1 MPRLD
6 RTLELPKSRLQKAK
20 TTSLSL
26 LREAHDDTGVYF
38 RADGTARSYV
48 KVVGVV
54 SPSVGCVAIECST
67 K

>member
-1 MPRLD
+1 VRL
-6 RTLELPKSRLQKAK
+6 P
-20 TTSLSL
+20 L
-26 LREAHDDTGVYF
+26 LRKARDDTGLYF

-48 KVVGVV
+48 KSIGVV